1 VYYHGTGYRG
11 KCPDPYTRE
20 ETLQQQFTHALREF
34 VIPPTILQWLEGKLV
49 TSDQTEQAAREQAL
63 RRQQAEVE
71 RLQARLDV
79 LYEDRL
85 DGRIDAGVYDQ
96 KAAAIRE
103 MLSAQAA
110 TLPLA
115 SQAVDLIAL
124 NQ

>member
-1 VYYHGTGYRG
+1 MPFASRRCDVSR
-11 KCPDPYTRE
+11 
-20 ETLQQQFTHALREF
+20 LR
-34 VIPPTILQWLEGKLV
+34 WN
-49 TSDQTEQAAREQAL
+49 A
-63 RRQQAEVE
+63 
-71 RLQARLDV
+71 ARLDV

>member
-1 VYYHGTGYRG
+1 M
-11 KCPDPYTRE
+11 P
-20 ETLQQQFTHALREF
+20 LA
-34 VIPPTILQWLEGKLV
+34 
-49 TSDQTEQAAREQAL
+49 S
-63 RRQQAEVE
+63 RRCDVSRLKVE